1 MLLYVE
7 LNLPPA
13 RPLNIN
19 DYNPSFFERLMDGDL
34 VTSLEFMAATILIL
48 LLITAAYQ
56 IIIRLLK
63 KKEDNEKRTEK
74 IRFQKSWAY
83 YILAGIILCFI
94 LIFSHSDFE
103 YYIILVA
110 GFLVTTVAKMC
121 DPIMLLVSLIAG
133 LLCYESS
140 KKSILAGAITGATL
154 TALAHMMSFSLQR
167 RFPLISYPAGT
178 LAGILLVWGT
188 GAIRRILM
196 KKSGKHNA

>member
-1 MLLYVE
+1 MLFYVE

-34 VTSLEFMAATILIL
+34 VTSLEFIAATILIL

-56 IIIRLLK
+56 IIIRLLNK
-63 KKEDNEKRTEK
+63 IEIKEKM
-74 IRFQKSWAY
+74 RFPTPWAY

-103 YYIILVA
+103 YCIIRVV

-140 KKSILAGAITGATL
+140 KKSILAGVIIGATL